1 MSDKSDKKDK
11 AAQPS
16 LSESDVETKR
26 GLNRRTMLR
35 GFGAG
40 TLGLSAVGLSGCV
53 TTGVTDADSGS
64 YADPAGMGRGAPVR
78 RTTSGIT
85 DSDGGA
91 YADPAG
97 NGRGVTRRVSAG
109 VTDSDAGPFADPAGR
124 GRGATGMTDSDGG
137 TYADP
142 VGRGRRGY

>member
-1 MSDKSDKKDK
+1 MSDKKDHDEK
-11 AAQPS
+11 AKKTS

-26 GLNRRTMLR
+26 GPSRRSLLR

-53 TTGVTDADSGS
+53 TTGVTDADAGA
-64 YADPAGMGRGAPVR
+64 YADPAGMGRGTVR
-78 RTTSGIT
+78 RKTSGIT

-91 YADPAG
+91 YADPVG

-109 VTDSDAGPFADPAGR
+109 I
-124 GRGATGMTDSDGG
+124 TDSDGG

-142 VGRGRRGY
+142 VGRGRGNSGLTDSDSGFSADPVGRGRRGW